1 MSAIFKKRK
10 TPRHLIIRD
19 EYEIRPRTRFTLLKG
34 LLWLGVLVL
43 LTWVGM
49 SMVQYTASMS

>member
-43 LTWVGM
+43 LTWVGL
-49 SMVQYTASMS
+49 SMVQYTASVS